1 MADPYI
7 LGGTALV
14 VTVPVADRIV
24 ADVRSRY
31 DPAVAAGVPAH
42 VTVLY
47 PWLPQSA
54 LDGETLA
61 DLATLCASLP
71 GFDAALT
78 AVDRFPGGVGWLAPE
93 PAARF
98 MALTTAVWTRW
109 PQTPPYQGEFD
120 DPIPHLT
127 IAQGQPD
134 PVLDAVAERLR
145 PLLPIPFRVDA
156 LHLLAF
162 NGVRW
167 RERFV
172 FELG

>member
-14 VTVPVADRIV
+14 VTVPAAEQIL
-24 ADVRSRY
+24 AGVRSRY

-47 PWLPQSA
+47 PWLPQVQ
-54 LDGETLA
+54 LDEETLA
-61 DLATLCASLP
+61 ELATLCASLP

-98 MALTTAVWTRW
+98 KALTTAVWTRW
-109 PQTPPYQGEFD
+109 PQAPPYQGEFD

-127 IAQGQPD
+127 IAQSQPVA
-134 PVLDAVAERLR
+134 VLDAVAEQLR
-145 PLLPIPFRVDA
+145 PLLPIPFRVGA

-162 NGVRW
+162 DGIRW
-167 RERFV
+167 RERAR